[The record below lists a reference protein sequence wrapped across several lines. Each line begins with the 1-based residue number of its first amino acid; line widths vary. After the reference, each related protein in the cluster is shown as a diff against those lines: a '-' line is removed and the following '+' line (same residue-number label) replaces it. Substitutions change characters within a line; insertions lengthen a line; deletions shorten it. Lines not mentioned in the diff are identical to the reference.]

1 MAGNERLFLGNDQA
15 VVEHAP
21 LVLSDEDHIAAKQIL
36 ERAIR
41 EALLHRTS

>member
-1 MAGNERLFLGNDQA
+1 MAGNERLFLGNDQV

-21 LVLSDEDHIAAKQIL
+21 LVLSDEDHIAAEQIL

-41 EALLHRTS
+41 EVLLPRVS

>member
-1 MAGNERLFLGNDQA
+1 MEKGEA

-21 LVLSDEDHIAAKQIL
+21 LVLSDEDHTAAEQIL

-41 EALLHRTS
+41 AVLLHRTS